1 MLNFFKSEHST
12 YGAITTYKF
21 KSEDYLTDTDNFLI
35 YIKNNGNT
43 TVTLDTITCKSNLN
57 YKIKILT
64 EQEKGLARLD
74 ASIVASLEYTSSS
87 LDIDLDLN
95 PNETLAIG
103 LKYFNSDFN
112 KRKNKLILEAAYL

>member
-35 YIKNNGNT
+35 YIKNDGNT
-43 TVTLDTITCKSNLN
+43 LVTLDTIICKSNLN
-57 YKIKILT
+57 YRIKILT
-64 EQEKGLARLD
+64 EQEELLAQSD
-74 ASIVASLEYTSSS
+74 ESIVDSLEYVSNN

-95 PNETLAIG
+95 PNETKAIG
-103 LKYFNSDFN
+103 LKYFTSDFN